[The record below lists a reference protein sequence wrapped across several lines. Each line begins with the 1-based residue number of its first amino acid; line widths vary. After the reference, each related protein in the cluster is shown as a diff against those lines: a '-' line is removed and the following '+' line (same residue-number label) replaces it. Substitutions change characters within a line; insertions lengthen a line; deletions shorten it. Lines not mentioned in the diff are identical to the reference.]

1 LEDATVGLR
10 FLADEAAALGTPLDS
25 AMLAAF
31 GRYRDLLLE
40 WNARINL
47 TAITDPRDVEV
58 RHFLDSLS
66 CVLPVPVEQRRETRT
81 LIDIG
86 SGAGF
91 PGLVLAL
98 AFPAW
103 RVTLLEATG
112 KKVRFLETV
121 IEELGLGNVSAVTG
135 RAEELAHLT
144 QYRGAFDIATARA
157 VASLP
162 TLLEY
167 CAPFVRPGGMV
178 LLPKKGDMTEE
189 LEAGRRAAA
198 ELDLAPPG
206 SVAIPP
212 LAGLDDNRCI
222 VVAKQLHRAPLRYP
236 RPAPAP
242 RKHPLG

>member
-1 LEDATVGLR
+1 MEDATAGPR
-10 FLADEAAALGTPLDS
+10 YLADEAAALGIQLDS

-47 TAITDPRDVEV
+47 TAITDPHDVEV

-66 CVLPVPVEQRRETRT
+66 CVLPVPLEQRRETRA

-91 PGLVLAL
+91 PGLVLAI

-135 RAEELAHLT
+135 RAEELAHLS
-144 QYRGAFDIATARA
+144 QYRGAFDVATARA

-167 CAPFVRPGGMV
+167 CAPFVRPGGVV

-189 LEAGRRAAA
+189 FEAGRRAAA
-198 ELDLAPPG
+198 ELDLAPPD

-212 LAGLDDNRCI
+212 LGNLDDNRCI
-222 VVAKQLHRAPLRYP
+222 VVAVQLHRAPSRYP